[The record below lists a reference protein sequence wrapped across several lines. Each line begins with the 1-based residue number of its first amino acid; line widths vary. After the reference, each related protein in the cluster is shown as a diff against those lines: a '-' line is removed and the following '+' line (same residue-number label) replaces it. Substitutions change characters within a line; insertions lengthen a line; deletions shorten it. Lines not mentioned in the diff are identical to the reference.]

1 MIVDVARI
9 FMSEE
14 QPCSYAVGDLVLVTY
29 DSDSQSCPGE
39 TTELH
44 ENSVQKKLWK
54 GLVEISHDQKGK
66 ATYTIAWKM
75 LLSH

>member
-1 MIVDVARI
+1 MPMIVDVARI

-14 QPCSYAVGDLVLVTY
+14 QPCSYAVRDLVLVTY

-44 ENSVQKKLWK
+44 ENSVQKKIMERA
-54 GLVEISHDQKGK
+54 GGNI
-66 ATYTIAWKM
+66 T
-75 LLSH
+75 